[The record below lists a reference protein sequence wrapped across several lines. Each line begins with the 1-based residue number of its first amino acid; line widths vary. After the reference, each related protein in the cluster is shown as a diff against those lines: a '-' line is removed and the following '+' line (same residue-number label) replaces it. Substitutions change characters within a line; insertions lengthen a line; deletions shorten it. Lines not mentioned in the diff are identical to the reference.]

1 MLMATTAFAHIQN
14 IDTNIDTGSRGVWL
28 IATIGVL
35 AGLASFVV
43 CAASGLSQ
51 LVERHEDHHVYRWW
65 ALALGAVATLIV
77 AGAVN

>member
-1 MLMATTAFAHIQN
+1 MLMATTAFARIEN

-28 IATIGVL
+28 IATIAAL
-35 AGLASFVV
+35 AGLSSFVV

-51 LVERHEDHHVYRWW
+51 LVEREEEHHVYKWW
-65 ALALGAVATLIV
+65 ALALGAVATLTV